1 MTFWNPTTTITVAGN
16 NLTSYTLQGL
26 TINLGRLDI
35 TQQSY
40 AGFCQ
45 LVLRDCPADL
55 ININDEIQISLAT
68 TSSTVP
74 IFTGFITDLNSAI
87 VASSANVKVVDLT
100 INAVSVLSKLAAGF
114 ANNKGYAQ
122 EKDGT
127 RMLNVI
133 SELIG
138 TQWQQLNSS
147 QTWNDYSTQTWN
159 DLLGVDVSEV
169 DTPGTFDLYAVT
181 ADPQEGLGY
190 AQIVANSGM
199 GQLYENGDG
208 SIGYADQDRRADY
221 YSLNGATTLNPNYI
235 LSDGITVN
243 KSKYNVINN
252 VDVSYGNPSATL
264 NSFDGNSIAQY
275 GLGSSSVQTFLKN
288 TIDAQTTADRI
299 ILLNKEP
306 APKLEG
312 ISLLLEND
320 AITDADRDALI
331 QIFFGQPF
339 EIVGLPSLLYSGDF
353 VGYLEGWSWT
363 INRKGA
369 KLDLTLSD
377 IAYSASLVEWQDV
390 SAAEAWN
397 TLSATLT
404 WVDATL
410 GVA

>member
-1 MTFWNPTTTITVAGN
+1 MTFWNPTTTITIAGN

-26 TINLGRLDI
+26 TINLGRSDI

-45 LVLRDCPADL
+45 LVLRDCPTDL
-55 ININDEIQISLAT
+55 ININDEIQISLDT
-68 TSSTVP
+68 TTSTVP

-114 ANNKGYAQ
+114 ANNKGYAE
-122 EKDGT
+122 EKDGI

-138 TQWQQLNSS
+138 TQWQQLSTS

-169 DTPGTFDLYAVT
+169 DTPGTFGLYAVT

-221 YSLNGATTLNPNYI
+221 YSINGATTLNPNYI

-252 VDVSYGNPSATL
+252 VDVSYGSPAATL
-264 NSFDGNSIAQY
+264 NAFDPNSIAQY

-288 TIDAQTTADRI
+288 TVDAQTTADRI
-299 ILLNKEP
+299 ILLNREP

-320 AITDADRDALI
+320 AITDAERDALI

-339 EIVGLPSLLYSGDF
+339 EIVGLPSLLYPGAF
-353 VGYLEGWSWT
+353 LGYLEGWSWT

-390 SAAEAWN
+390 SALEAWN

>member
-1 MTFWNPTTTITVAGN
+1 MTFWNPTTTITIAGN

-26 TINLGRLDI
+26 TINLGRSDI

-45 LVLRDCPADL
+45 LVLRDCPTDL
-55 ININDEIQISLAT
+55 ININDEIQISLDT
-68 TSSTVP
+68 TNATVP

-87 VASSANVKVVDLT
+87 VASSANVKVVDLS

-114 ANNKGYAQ
+114 ANNKGYAL

-147 QTWNDYSTQTWN
+147 QTWNDYTTQTWN

-169 DTPGTFDLYAVT
+169 DTPGTFDLYAVI

-199 GQLYENGDG
+199 GQLYENADG

-221 YSLNGATTLNPNYI
+221 YSLNGATTLDSNYI
-235 LSDGITVN
+235 LSDGITIN
-243 KSKYNVINN
+243 KSKYNVVNN
-252 VDVSYGNPSATL
+252 VDVSYGDPSATL
-264 NSFDGNSIAQY
+264 NAFDANSIAQY
-275 GLGSSSVQTFLKN
+275 GLGSSSVQTFLED
-288 TIDAQTTADRI
+288 TVDAQTTADRI
-299 ILLNKEP
+299 ILLNREP
-306 APKLEG
+306 AAKLEG

-339 EIVGLPSLLYSGDF
+339 EIVGLPSLLYSGAF
-353 VGYLEGWSWT
+353 LGYLEGWSWT

-397 TLSATLT
+397 TLSNTLT